1 MTMAL
6 RMVLPESEHWIE
18 VAERARA
25 FERATGEVAPQDVAA
40 SADAP
45 DAERA
50 LYGDYR
56 RYSRLAWGALATALW
71 LAACLT
77 SALIPNGFTET
88 LERERGTAW
97 AITATGLLLTI
108 ALAAF
113 SVRLLR
119 SLRRAGRALTEALAY
134 WVRLPYRRGERPRA
148 DPRSRRARRTHTD
161 PALALRMAGAGIS
174 GSLALLGAGL
184 AVFALQRGEAG
195 AALSGALV
203 AAGMLPISVG
213 AFADI
218 RRAAFAVFAPPT
230 SAREMFGVVPADQP
244 FPPAHTGGA

>member
-1 MTMAL
+1 MAL
-6 RMVLPESEHWIE
+6 WMVLPDSERWIE
-18 VAERARA
+18 VAERARE

-71 LAACLT
+71 LAACVT
-77 SALIPNGFTET
+77 SALIPSGFSEET
-88 LERERGTAW
+88 LEREQGTAW
-97 AITATGLLLTI
+97 AITVTGLVLTI
-108 ALAAF
+108 ALAAL
-113 SVRLLR
+113 SVRLLL
-119 SLRRAGRALTEALAY
+119 SLRRAGRALTRALAY

-148 DPRSRRARRTHTD
+148 DPRYGRARRTYTD
-161 PALALRMAGAGIS
+161 PALALRMTAAGITL
-174 GSLALLGAGL
+174 SLALLGAGL

-213 AFADI
+213 AFAGI

-230 SAREMFGVVPADQP
+230 SAREMFGVVSDDQR
-244 FPPAHTGGA
+244 FPPARTGGA